1 MVERTFAHLC
11 ETGGARRSWLRGL
24 DKLRKRW
31 LLHAAARNLGLIL
44 RKMFG
49 IGTARTLQGGGGL
62 AARPHLTWFA
72 MRSAVCRQLTIILRL
87 VVPLV
92 NHGFA
97 AHPAVLAA

>member
-24 DKLRKRW
+24 EKVRKRW

-49 IGTARTLQGGGGL
+49 IGTARSLQGEGGL
-62 AARPHLTWFA
+62 AACPHLTWIA

-92 NHGFA
+92 NHGFTT
-97 AHPAVLAA
+97 HPAAFAA